1 MENKINKIINLNDD
15 TKFLIMDQGFLEGK
29 DYFFVSKL
37 DKDNNLTKEFSIF
50 EHTTK
55 NGKNTVQ
62 TINLKEKKLLQLF
75 SLKELKK
82 DIYNFM
88 ELEC

>member
-1 MENKINKIINLNDD
+1 MENKINKIITLNDD

-55 NGKNTVQ
+55 NGKNTVDVVLD
-62 TINLKEKKLLQLF
+62 INLLQILAEYF
-75 SLKELKK
+75 NSRLQY
-82 DIYNFM
+82 I
-88 ELEC
+88 